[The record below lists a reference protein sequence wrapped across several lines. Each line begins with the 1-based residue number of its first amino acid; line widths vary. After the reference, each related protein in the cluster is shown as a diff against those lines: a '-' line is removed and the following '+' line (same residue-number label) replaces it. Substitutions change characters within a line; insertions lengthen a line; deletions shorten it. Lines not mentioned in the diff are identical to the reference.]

1 MANPLLYNA
10 IDQYLYIDT
19 QLDAR
24 TAQAAREECRRTQKA
39 TTVGCC
45 LCCLCCRN
53 AAVAA
58 AKEPKAADLQNRIER
73 SPYCLKLWEE
83 IPNINGT
90 EIHCNGG
97 VMANIPA
104 STVKTI
110 WVCDDTGG
118 QGSGQPSGCGSSCD
132 DRSGYTGNYY
142 RCGTSSCTFTVPSGV
157 SMVQFDAWGPGAF
170 APGAT
175 CCGGSPWG
183 SSGSFMSVQLEVTP
197 GDSYCLTAGCSM
209 CCSAQAYPNYSCM
222 NHSWGTP
229 TCLEGPGLCNVRVE
243 AGNQKAPAQVWLRGH
258 ADGSFLVNQC
268 RGNLAGG
275 SGQCWCNS
283 GYHCYDNSCATC
295 GVMGGV
301 ASLSRVHGC
310 TCKGFMYKI
319 PGLWGPYCLDTNNY
333 GYYQAPPVPLFA
345 ECSQVCFSF
354 SSNSCGGCNCSS
366 TTSPFMKMPGQGGH
380 AVHVMGGCCICGA
393 RGNMGAVRITYD
405 TA

>member
-73 SPYCLKLWEE
+73 APFCLKLWEE

-110 WVCDDTGG
+110 WVCDTTGP
-118 QGSGQPSGCGSSCD
+118 QGAGQPSGCGSSCS
-132 DRSGYTGNYY
+132 DRSGYTGEYY
-142 RCGTSSCTFTVPSGV
+142 RCGTSSCTFVVPSGV
-157 SMVQFDAWGPGAF
+157 SKVQFDAWGPGAF

-183 SSGSFMSVQLEVTP
+183 SSGAFMSVQLEVTP

-209 CCSAQAYPNYSCM
+209 CCSAQAYPNYTCM

-243 AGNQKAPAQVWLRGH
+243 AGNQKGVAQIWLRGH
-258 ADGSFLVNQC
+258 SDGGFFVNQC
-268 RGNLAGG
+268 RGNLVGG

-295 GVMGGV
+295 GVLGGV

-319 PGLWGPYCLDTNNY
+319 PGLFGPYCLDTNNY

-345 ECSQVCFSF
+345 ECSQVCFNF
-354 SSNSCGGCNCSS
+354 TSNSCGGCNCSG

>member
-1 MANPLLYNA
+1 VANPLLYNA

-73 SPYCLKLWEE
+73 APFCLKLWEE

-110 WVCDDTGG
+110 WVCDTTGG
-118 QGSGQPSGCGSSCD
+118 QGAGQPSGCGSSCS
-132 DRSGYTGNYY
+132 DRSGYVGNYY
-142 RCGTSSCTFTVPSGV
+142 RCGTSACTFTVPSGV
-157 SMVQFDAWGPGAF
+157 SKVQFDAWGPGAF
-170 APGAT
+170 TPGAT

-183 SSGSFMSVQLEVTP
+183 SSGAFMSVQLEVTP
-197 GDSYCLTAGCSM
+197 GDSYCLTAGCSL
-209 CCSAQAYPNYSCM
+209 CCSAQAYPNYTCM

-243 AGNQKAPAQVWLRGH
+243 AGNQKGVAQIWLRGH
-258 ADGSFLVNQC
+258 SDGSFFVNQC

-295 GVMGGV
+295 GVQGGV

-319 PGLWGPYCLDTNNY
+319 PGLFGPYCLDTNNY

-345 ECSQVCFSF
+345 ECSQVCFNF
-354 SSNSCGGCNCSS
+354 TSNSCGGCNCSS
-366 TTSPFMKMPGQGGH
+366 TSSPFMKMPGQGGH

>member
-1 MANPLLYNA
+1 VANPLLYNA

-53 AAVAA
+53 EAVAI
-58 AKEPKAADLQNRIER
+58 AKQPKAADLQNKIN
-73 SPYCLKLWEE
+73 SNPFCLKHWEE
-83 IPNINGT
+83 IPNMNGT

-110 WVCDDTGG
+110 WVCDFTGP
-118 QGSGQPSGCGSSCD
+118 QSRSQPSGCGSSCS
-132 DRSGYTGNYY
+132 DRSGYVGCYY
-142 RCGTSSCTFTVPSGV
+142 RCGSCCQFTVPSGV
-157 SMVQFDAWGPGAF
+157 TKVQFDAWGPGAF
-170 APGAT
+170 TPGST
-175 CCGGSPWG
+175 CCGGSPHG
-183 SSGSFMSVQLEVTP
+183 STGAFLSMQLEVTP
-197 GDSYCLTAGCSM
+197 GDAYCICAGCSM
-209 CCSAQAYPNYSCM
+209 CCSAQAYPNYSCQ
-222 NHSWGTP
+222 NHEWSYP
-229 TCLEGPGLCNVRVE
+229 TCIEGPGLCNVRVE
-243 AGNQKAPAQVWLRGH
+243 AGNMKAVAQIWLRGTVP
-258 ADGSFLVNQC
+258 GSMLVNQC
-268 RGNLAGG
+268 YGNLAGG
-275 SGQCWCNS
+275 SGQCWCNH
-283 GYHCYDNSCATC
+283 GYHCFDNSCSTC

-301 ASLSRVHGC
+301 ASLSQAFGC

-333 GYYQAPPVPLFA
+333 GFYQAAPVPFFA
-345 ECSQVCFSF
+345 ECSQHCFSF

-366 TTSPFMKMPGQGGH
+366 TETPYMKMPGAGGS